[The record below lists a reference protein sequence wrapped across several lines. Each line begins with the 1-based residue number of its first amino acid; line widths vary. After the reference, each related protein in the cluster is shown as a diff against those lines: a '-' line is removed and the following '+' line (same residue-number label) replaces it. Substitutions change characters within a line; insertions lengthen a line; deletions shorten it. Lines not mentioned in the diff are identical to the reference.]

1 LSPSG
6 ELAYLDS
13 SALVKLVLEEKE
25 TAALTSFLR
34 EWPARVSSVVAYVE
48 VHRASRREAVEATLR
63 AEEVLELVN
72 LIELDHAILDTAR
85 AVEPADLRSLDAIH
99 LASALSLGA
108 DLGAFASYDRRL
120 NEAAE
125 RAGLEVLTPA

>member
-1 LSPSG
+1 LSLSD

-34 EWPARVSSVVAYVE
+34 DWPARVSSVVAYVE
-48 VHRASRREAVEATLR
+48 VHRAARREAEEATAR
-63 AEEVLELVN
+63 AEGVLELVN
-72 LIELDHAILDTAR
+72 LIELDRMILDSAR
-85 AVEPADLRSLDAIH
+85 AIEPADLRSLDAIH
-99 LASALSLGA
+99 LATALTLGA
-108 DLGAFASYDRRL
+108 DLGAFASYDPRL

-125 RAGLEVLTPA
+125 RAGLEVLAPV